1 MAYEQPDTP
10 PSRSMPLSKYD
21 PESGLPGLPGASPTR
36 IMRRYVARRGRL
48 IVGLVTIVVVAI
60 YYLDLGPP
68 GRVMRPPSWSQD
80 TGGREELQGLEG
92 IWEDEPP
99 EEPQGTAP
107 RDRPGDPLP
116 RAQTSIGLVPPEKMD
131 QIYYVVPDEPKP
143 AVGAKTLPSEG
154 SFAARWSAPDTWE
167 ARPAGTVKKVQWG
180 GFEEGKKWE
189 TAPQRQVRMERREA
203 VRRGFAH
210 AWQAYKDHAWGH
222 DEVKPVSRQPSD
234 PFNNWGASIIDTLDT
249 ILLMGF
255 NDEYNLCRPHIN
267 QLNFHWV
274 NGRDWAEGY
283 VSPNHGTKADQTDDD
298 NDDDDS
304 DASGGSEKERLP
316 LAISRD
322 RTTGLAVFETGIRY
336 LGGMLGAYDLSGD
349 ELLVDRAVE
358 LAEILSK
365 AFNTDSGLPVGRID
379 PGSDSLLRLGQVSIA
394 EVGSMTLE
402 LVRLSQV
409 TGDRKWFDFAQR
421 AMDYIEQRVIPR
433 GTYEPLIPLWFM
445 PDQALE
451 TPMNGVLAFGGLADS
466 YYEYLIKAY
475 KLLGGSSAAEQ
486 YSRIYERSIDRARKT
501 IYLDIDVVPGRDL
514 LAIGKLENGRLI
526 PEIEHLTCFA
536 GAMLGLGARL
546 LDRKTDL
553 RDAERFTQSCYWLSA
568 ATPTGLQPEVVE
580 FFDMENPAINGG
592 SMYENITLEE
602 GFPHHPFHGRI
613 DVDEEIEAK
622 RVNRDRNDVL
632 RWAGDGT
639 PVEPDDGGRTEE
651 GPVEYYSRLRGSPP
665 GARKVVGRGI
675 NRPETIESIFYMF
688 RLTGDRKWQEK
699 GWKMFVSWM
708 EVAKVPGGISSVHD
722 VTRDDYVYSDNM
734 ESFAFA
740 ETFKYH
746 FLLQSDPDVLS
757 LDDYVLNTE
766 AHPLLTN
773 PDMVPGSSGLW
784 NPIRNQ
790 HLGSRGA
797 GTDAQKWVR
806 LGVLDALAR
815 PRRPVAQGGGKGM
828 GGGGGRPGV
837 RPQPPMP
844 AVPAGAGVAAA
855 AQKGGGQGEGKA
867 QVKPRPKPKPK
878 EKETEPIELVD
889 LNEEDDY

>member
-1 MAYEQPDTP
+1 MN
-10 PSRSMPLSKYD
+10 S
-21 PESGLPGLPGASPTR
+21 
-36 IMRRYVARRGRL
+36 
-48 IVGLVTIVVVAI
+48 
-60 YYLDLGPP
+60 
-68 GRVMRPPSWSQD
+68 
-80 TGGREELQGLEG
+80 
-92 IWEDEPP
+92 
-99 EEPQGTAP
+99 
-107 RDRPGDPLP
+107 
-116 RAQTSIGLVPPEKMD
+116 
-131 QIYYVVPDEPKP
+131 
-143 AVGAKTLPSEG
+143 
-154 SFAARWSAPDTWE
+154 
-167 ARPAGTVKKVQWG
+167 
-180 GFEEGKKWE
+180 
-189 TAPQRQVRMERREA
+189 
-203 VRRGFAH
+203 
-210 AWQAYKDHAWGH
+210 
-222 DEVKPVSRQPSD
+222 
-234 PFNNWGASIIDTLDT
+234 WGASIIDTLDT

-675 NRPETIESIFYMF
+675 NRPETIESIFYM
-688 RLTGDRKWQEK
+688 
-699 GWKMFVSWM
+699 
-708 EVAKVPGGISSVHD
+708 
-722 VTRDDYVYSDNM
+722 
-734 ESFAFA
+734 
-740 ETFKYH
+740 
-746 FLLQSDPDVLS
+746 
-757 LDDYVLNTE
+757 
-766 AHPLLTN
+766 
-773 PDMVPGSSGLW
+773 
-784 NPIRNQ
+784 
-790 HLGSRGA
+790 
-797 GTDAQKWVR
+797 
-806 LGVLDALAR
+806 
-815 PRRPVAQGGGKGM
+815 
-828 GGGGGRPGV
+828 
-837 RPQPPMP
+837 
-844 AVPAGAGVAAA
+844 
-855 AQKGGGQGEGKA
+855 
-867 QVKPRPKPKPK
+867 
-878 EKETEPIELVD
+878 
-889 LNEEDDY
+889 